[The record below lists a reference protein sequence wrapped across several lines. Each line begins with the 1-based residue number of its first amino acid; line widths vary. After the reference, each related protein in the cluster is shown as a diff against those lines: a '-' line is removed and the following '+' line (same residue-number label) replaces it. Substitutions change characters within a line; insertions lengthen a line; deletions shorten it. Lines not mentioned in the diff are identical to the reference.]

1 MVTQGFAPAAFAP
14 LGATYANYI
23 DQQFGA
29 SPLAA
34 AYASAFSPF
43 AQLQYLSNPAAALP
57 MQFQAYNAS
66 DGSGTINPFGDFL
79 NMATNF
85 NNTTGVGL
93 PFTPLTSA
101 GFAERA
107 RGVSDILGTQTDN
120 PNDLRIQ
127 ERFGTGEDAASR
139 QRRLAE
145 AAVVTQMPFALRGE
159 TQNILN
165 RLYNQYI
172 TGQNPESY
180 LSMAMGAGDDSLWN
194 RFNVTRP
201 EAQSS
206 AGEGTV

>member
-1 MVTQGFAPAAFAP
+1 MVMEGFSPSVFAP
-14 LGATYANYI
+14 LGATYSNYI
-23 DQQFGA
+23 DSIYGGN
-29 SPLAA
+29 PLAA
-34 AYASAFSPF
+34 AYGSAFSPF
-43 AQLQYLSNPAAALP
+43 AQLQYLSNPAVTSP
-57 MQFQAYNAS
+57 MRFQPYDATT
-66 DGSGTINPFGDFL
+66 GSGTMNPFNQF
-79 NMATNF
+79 
-85 NNTTGVGL
+85 
-93 PFTPLTSA
+93 LTSGQGFSPLNST
-101 GFAERA
+101 GFAQRA
-107 RGVSDILGTQTDN
+107 MDVQSILNRPVTDGN
-120 PNDLRIQ
+120 LTGDELRIQ
-127 ERFGTGEDAASR
+127 ERFGTGEDAANR